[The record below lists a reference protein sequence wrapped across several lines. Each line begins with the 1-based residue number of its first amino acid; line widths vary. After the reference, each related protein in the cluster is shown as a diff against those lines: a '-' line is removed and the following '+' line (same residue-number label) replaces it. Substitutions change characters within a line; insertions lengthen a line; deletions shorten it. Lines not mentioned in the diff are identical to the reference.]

1 MRRKILYSVSS
12 VFFALVLFVY
22 ATTSS
27 FQNNT
32 TVRQVKSETYTNTIQ
47 NVPIDLKYDN
57 DEYFISGFSSEVTVE
72 LSGSNRVI
80 LNSEMQEST
89 RNFRVTADL
98 TNVETGTVE
107 IPLKVENLPSGLTAI
122 VKPSKISVTIG
133 KKVSKDF
140 SVKSVIDPSQIE
152 KGVEIE
158 STSLSSNLV
167 SVTSDKAT
175 IEKID
180 HVEAVLPEGE
190 MISSNFSGKVA
201 LRAVDVNGDVL
212 ASVITPSELTLKVT
226 VKSSDSSTS
235 SSKNDKK

>member
-1 MRRKILYSVSS
+1 MRKKILYSVSS